1 MATPRNITNEA
12 VTKAQLE
19 SDYYWMLTHCE
30 KHGIKAPPT
39 HALRNYA
46 FREYKRIKEQCQEHI
61 DATGKANDTFL
72 SRKMTWHN
80 MTVFLHCIV
89 THPLYMSEMA
99 HIEYRKN
106 LKIPSVYQQLSELN

>member
-1 MATPRNITNEA
+1 MATPRNITNED

-19 SDYYWMLTHCE
+19 SDYYWMLTHWG

-46 FREYKRIKEQCQEHI
+46 FREYKRIKQECQEQI
-61 DATGKANDTFL
+61 DASGKANDTFL

-80 MTVFLHCIV
+80 MTIFLHCIV
-89 THPLYMSEMA
+89 THPLYLSEE
-99 HIEYRKN
+99 HQTHTR
-106 LKIPSVYQQLSELN
+106 QQLKLPPLVQQLMELN